1 MCQTAKEETCL
12 ECGKTLKPG
21 KAIWLD
27 MNMRTRE
34 FREEPWPEEESQGM
48 FPFGQDCVKT
58 ILRNKGQLIKGK
70 GVNEGF

>member
-27 MNMRTRE
+27 MNMCTGE

-48 FPFGQDCVKT
+48 FPFGQDLEK
-58 ILRNKGQLIKGK
+58 
-70 GVNEGF
+70 